1 MDMLGL
7 IVIGVLIVIGYTIY
21 NSDKVVESMTGN
33 KKKGCSDKCKKPK
46 KLNDNCSDKIYKQKN
61 GDCYK
66 KCPYERTN
74 PSDECEYDSGCMGCG
89 FKKFKVKCNGVMEP
103 VRENVESD
111 REAAYDDLKDEFSSG
126 VDSLFGN
133 NDNSKNIKTEHH
145 LYLHHVD
152 DKKKCKEPYHSVKKG
167 GILSDQYKHLIEN
180 TRGDKDKSSV
190 YNYGEPG
197 SPLDLKHEVANFKV
211 DYTNRPTLTGMFTD
225 TGPYGSNIGSYK
237 PYNKGCNCPVS
248 KSN

>member
-1 MDMLGL
+1 MNMLGL
-7 IVIGVLIVIGYTIY
+7 IVIGVLIVISYTIY
-21 NSDKVVESMTGN
+21 KSDKVVEFMTGN
-33 KKKGCSDKCKKPK
+33 KKKGCSNKCKKPK
-46 KLNDNCSDKIYKQKN
+46 KLNDNCSDKIYKNKK

-66 KCPYERTN
+66 KCAYECAN

-111 REAAYDDLKDEFSSG
+111 IEDGYDDLKD
-126 VDSLFGN
+126 DLFGN
-133 NDNSKNIKTEHH
+133 NSKNIKTEHH

-152 DKKKCKEPYHSVKKG
+152 DKKECKEPHHSVKKG

-180 TRGDKDKSSV
+180 ARGDKDKSSA

-197 SPLDLKHEVANFKV
+197 TPLDLKHEVANFKV
-211 DYTNRPTLTGMFTD
+211 DYTNRPTATGMFTD

-237 PYNKGCNCPVS
+237 PYNKGCNCPIIR